1 MPDPVIVECASAC
14 TVTLQ
19 LETTGP
25 FHLTVAD
32 GLVLSGLVVSLWFAG
47 FGIRALMAVLKGNSD
62 G

>member
-1 MPDPVIVECASAC
+1 MPTTVVVECPSAC
-14 TVTLQ
+14 TATLE
-19 LETTGP
+19 LVSTGP

-32 GLVLSGLVVSLWFAG
+32 GLVLSGIVVGMWFVG